1 MGEGGPSAILGLRRQ
16 GRPSRIVQA
25 RIGRDLEPMANDDN
39 KPFKT
44 THLIPT
50 MVAHMMTPG
59 VVQVPGDVS
68 VSEAA
73 MLLEREQTP
82 CLLVKDTDT
91 QFGIMTP
98 SDIVKKV
105 VAQGLEPHDIE
116 VRTIMTRPVQFIEYD
131 EALTEALMLMMTTG
145 ASLLIVTKQHQPV
158 GVLSAQDL
166 MLNPPRRSTRIPV
179 VVSVVGQASELG
191 LNYNAIITQLSHAG
205 GLIESATKLMPKT
218 NILLAFSI
226 SGQNTPLTIR
236 GKVLACEIPGAE
248 PDETSSGI
256 QTWHVDIQFTDL
268 SSPDLARI
276 RAWALQTMPPSPK
289 LS

>member
-1 MGEGGPSAILGLRRQ
+1 MPNG
-16 GRPSRIVQA
+16 
-25 RIGRDLEPMANDDN
+25 DD

-73 MLLEREQTP
+73 LLLEREQAP

-91 QFGIMTP
+91 RFGLMTP
-98 SDIVKKV
+98 TDIVKKV

-131 EALTEALMLMMTTG
+131 EALAEASTLMMATG
-145 ASLLIVTKQHQPV
+145 ASLLIVTKENQPV

-166 MLNPPRRSTRIPV
+166 MLTPLRCGTRIPV
-179 VVSVVGQASELG
+179 VVSVVGRASAQG
-191 LNYNAIITQLSHAG
+191 LNYHAIITQLSHVGA
-205 GLIESATKLMPKT
+205 LVESTAKILTGT
-218 NILLAFSI
+218 NVILAFSI
-226 SGQNTPLTIR
+226 PGQNTPLTIR
-236 GKVLACEIPGAE
+236 GTVLTSGVPRAE
-248 PDETSSGI
+248 RGEPSSGVR
-256 QTWHVDIQFTDL
+256 TWHVDIQFTDL
-268 SSPDLARI
+268 SSTDLARI
-276 RAWALQTMPPSPK
+276 RAWALQTMPASPNR
-289 LS
+289 S

>member
-1 MGEGGPSAILGLRRQ
+1 MPNG
-16 GRPSRIVQA
+16 
-25 RIGRDLEPMANDDN
+25 DD

-73 MLLEREQTP
+73 LLLEREQAP

-91 QFGIMTP
+91 RFGLMTP
-98 SDIVKKV
+98 TDIVKKV

-131 EALTEALMLMMTTG
+131 EALTEASTLMMATG
-145 ASLLIVTKQHQPV
+145 ASLLIVTKENQPV

-166 MLNPPRRSTRIPV
+166 MLTPRRCGTKIPV
-179 VVSVVGQASELG
+179 VVSVIGRASAQG
-191 LNYNAIITQLSHAG
+191 LNYNAIITQLSHVGA
-205 GLIESATKLMPKT
+205 LVESTAK
-218 NILLAFSI
+218 ILTGANVVLAFSI
-226 SGQNTPLTIR
+226 PGQNTPLTIR
-236 GKVLACEIPGAE
+236 GIVLTSGVPGAE
-248 PDETSSGI
+248 RGEPSSGI
-256 QTWHVDIQFTDL
+256 RTWHVDIQFTDL
-268 SSPDLARI
+268 SSADLARI
-276 RAWALQTMPPSPK
+276 RAWALQTMPASPK
-289 LS
+289 QS